1 MLSLKRSLFSPK
13 PAPLVVA
20 ACLALVAM
28 GAASS
33 ALAADEGSALENML
47 VRDSK
52 VDLQL
57 RTYFFDKLNPAPK
70 NNNQAWAIGG
80 WLGYESGWL
89 GGIFSFGLTAYT
101 SQPLWAPADAPGSN
115 LLTATQ
121 DGYSV
126 LGQSYLAFKV
136 LDQTLT
142 GGRFLVNQP
151 EVNLQDN
158 RMTPNTFEGGALTGK
173 LAGVDYF
180 AGYLSAEKTRNATT
194 FVSMA
199 EVAGAPSE
207 VDSGMWLLGLKGEPA
222 KDLVLR
228 FSTYQVP
235 DVLNSTYA
243 DAAWTLALSGG
254 SKLRLGA
261 QTIYQSSNGIDSI
274 GTFSVGYGGVKAD
287 LTSGGFTGTLG
298 YNQTGRNSSLR
309 TPYSSWA
316 GYTSMLIKDF
326 YDAGQKAVLV
336 GASYDFKGLDLPG
349 LTLGGQIA
357 TGWDAINPSS
367 GAALANSTE
376 YDLDLNYRFNDKS
389 WPKWVQPLW
398 IRLRAGVLVP
408 ASGGAK
414 TENYRIIL
422 NYPFELK

>member
-1 MLSLKRSLFSPK
+1 MLPLTPPAHCPKSSPFV
-13 PAPLVVA
+13 AA
-20 ACLALVAM
+20 ACLTLVAM
-28 GAASS
+28 SLPGA
-33 ALAADEGSALENML
+33 ALAADEGSAVEDML

-52 VDLQL
+52 VTLQL

-70 NNNQAWAIGG
+70 NANQAWAIGG
-80 WLGYESGWL
+80 WLDYQSGWL
-89 GGIFSFGLTAYT
+89 GDVFSFGLTAYT

-126 LGQSYLAFKV
+126 LGQSYVALKLFE
-136 LDQTLT
+136 QTLT
-142 GGRFLVNQP
+142 GGRFEVNQP

-194 FVSMA
+194 FVSMS
-199 EVAGAPSE
+199 EVAGAPSS
-207 VDSGMWLLGLKGEPA
+207 VDSGMWLLGLKGEPV

-287 LTSGGFTGTLG
+287 LTSGGLTGTLG

-336 GASYDFKGLDLPG
+336 GASYDFKGIDLPG

-398 IRLRAGVLVP
+398 IRMRAGVLVP
-408 ASGGAK
+408 TSGAR

>member
-1 MLSLKRSLFSPK
+1 MLPLTRPAYRPK
-13 PAPLVVA
+13 SSSFVA
-20 ACLALVAM
+20 AACFTLIAM
-28 GAASS
+28 TLSGAA
-33 ALAADEGSALENML
+33 LADDEGSALENML

-52 VDLQL
+52 VTLQL

-80 WLGYESGWL
+80 WLDYQSGWL
-89 GGIFSFGLTAYT
+89 GDVFSFGLTAYT

-126 LGQSYLAFKV
+126 LGQSYVAFK
-136 LDQTLT
+136 LFDQTLT

-180 AGYLSAEKTRNATT
+180 AGYLSAEKQRNATT
-194 FVSMA
+194 FVSMSD
-199 EVAGAPSE
+199 VAGAPSSVE
-207 VDSGMWLLGLKGEPA
+207 SGMWLLGLQGSPV
-222 KDLVLR
+222 KDLTLR

-243 DAAWTLALSGG
+243 DAVWTTTLSGG
-254 SKLRLGA
+254 SKLRLGG

-287 LTSGGFTGTLG
+287 LTSGGLTGTMG

-316 GYTSMLIKDF
+316 GYTSMLIQDF
-326 YDAGQKAVLV
+326 NAAGQKAVLL
-336 GASYDFKGLDLPG
+336 GASYDFKAQDLTG

-357 TGWDAINPSS
+357 TGWDAINPST
-367 GAALANSTE
+367 GAAVVNSTE
-376 YDLDLNYRFNDKS
+376 YDLDLNYRFTDKS

-398 IRLRAGVLVP
+398 IRVRAGVLVP
-408 ASGGAK
+408 TSGAR

>member
-1 MLSLKRSLFSPK
+1 MLPLTPPAYRPK
-13 PAPLVVA
+13 SSSFVA
-20 ACLALVAM
+20 AACFTLIAM
-28 GAASS
+28 TLSGAA
-33 ALAADEGSALENML
+33 LADDEGSALENML

-52 VDLQL
+52 VTLQL

-80 WLGYESGWL
+80 WLDYQSGWL
-89 GGIFSFGLTAYT
+89 GDVFSFGLTAYT

-126 LGQSYLAFKV
+126 LGQSYVAFK
-136 LDQTLT
+136 LFDQTLT

-180 AGYLSAEKTRNATT
+180 AGYLSAEKTRNATS
-194 FVSMA
+194 FVSVS
-199 EVAGAPSE
+199 EVAGAPSSVE
-207 VDSGMWLLGLKGEPA
+207 SGMWLLGLQGSPV
-222 KDLVLR
+222 KDLTLR

-243 DAAWTLALSGG
+243 DAVWTTTLSGG
-254 SKLRLGA
+254 SKLRLGG

-287 LTSGGFTGTLG
+287 LTSGGLTGTMG

-316 GYTSMLIKDF
+316 GYTSMLIQDF
-326 YDAGQKAVLV
+326 NAAGQKAVLL
-336 GASYDFKGLDLPG
+336 GASYDFKAQDLPG

-357 TGWDAINPSS
+357 TGWDAINPST
-367 GAALANSTE
+367 GAAVVNSTE
-376 YDLDLNYRFNDKS
+376 YDLDLNYRFTDKS

-398 IRLRAGVLVP
+398 IRVRAGVLVP
-408 ASGGAK
+408 TSGAR